1 MGQQQTQ
8 QAQPTQDYS
17 KAWEEYFK
25 KTGQTPQQYQAMQQQ
40 QSQQQAPQQAAAA
53 APQQAAAPGQ
63 GAGAAGGQDYSAQ
76 WAEYYRKL
84 AEYHKTQPK

>member
-1 MGQQQTQ
+1 MGQQQSP
-8 QAQPTQDYS
+8 AAAPAQDYS

-25 KTGQTPQQYQAMQQQ
+25 KTGQTPQQYQQMQQQ
-40 QSQQQAPQQAAAA
+40 QQQPQQQQQQQPQQSQSQQQAAS
-53 APQQAAAPGQ
+53 GG
-63 GAGAAGGQDYSAQ
+63 GAGGGQDYSAQ